1 MRKRSVADPAA
12 LLALRR
18 LLRDRAIALV
28 HTHSSVDAWLGGL
41 AARMR
46 RVPVVR
52 SRHVSIAVPR
62 RRALVYRLADRIVTS
77 GDTIAA
83 VLRRAGVPAG
93 RIVAIPPGV
102 DTARF
107 HPAVSGAGVR
117 AELGLGGPVVGLVA
131 NIRGSKGHVHFLEAA
146 RHVLDEVP
154 AARFLVV
161 GDGVGFESVRAQ
173 VRAMGLQGPVLMTG
187 FRRDVPEVMAALDVL
202 VLPSTRSEGSPQV
215 IPQALAVGTPVVATL
230 AGGNADV
237 VRDGE
242 TARLVPPRDSV
253 ALAGAIL
260 EMLRDPA
267 RARAMAR
274 RGQQEVLARHSID
287 AAMARTVAVY
297 ETLLGPR

>member
-1 MRKRSVADPAA
+1 MRGALDLTA
-12 LLALRR
+12 LLTLRR
-18 LLRDRAIALV
+18 RLREWAIALV

-41 AARMR
+41 AARSR
-46 RVPVVR
+46 GLPVVR

-83 VLRRAGVPAG
+83 VLRRAGVAAE
-93 RIVAIPPGV
+93 RLVAIPPGV

-107 HPAVSGAGVR
+107 HPGVSGAGVR
-117 AELGLGGPVVGLVA
+117 AELGVAGPAVGLVA
-131 NIRGSKGHVHFLEAA
+131 NIRGSKGHAHFLEAA
-146 RHVLDEVP
+146 RIVLRRFP

-173 VRAMGLQGPVLMTG
+173 VRAMGLEGAVVMTG

-230 AGGNADV
+230 AGGSGDV

-242 TARLVPPRDSV
+242 TARLVPPGDSA
-253 ALAGAIL
+253 ALAEAIL
-260 EMLRDPA
+260 EMLRDPE

-274 RGQQEVLARHSID
+274 RGQQEILARHSID
-287 AAMARTVAVY
+287 AAMTRLVDVY
-297 ETLLGPR
+297 ETLLAGR

>member
-1 MRKRSVADPAA
+1 MRGAVDLLA

-18 LLRDRAIALV
+18 LLRTRAVALV
-28 HTHSSVDAWLGGL
+28 HTHSSVDAWLAGL
-41 AARMR
+41 AARSR
-46 RVPVVR
+46 RLPIVR

-83 VLRRAGVPAG
+83 VLRRAGVAAE
-93 RIVAIPPGV
+93 RIVAVPPGV
-102 DTARF
+102 DTTRF
-107 HPAVSGAGVR
+107 HPGVSGAGVR
-117 AELGLGGPVVGLVA
+117 AELGLTGPAVGLVA

-146 RHVLDEVP
+146 RLVLKERPD
-154 AARFLVV
+154 ARFLIV
-161 GDGVGFESVRAQ
+161 GDGVGSEAVRAR
-173 VRAMGLQGPVLMTG
+173 VRALALDGPVLMTG

-215 IPQALAVGTPVVATL
+215 IPQALAVGTPVIATL
-230 AGGNADV
+230 AGGSGDV

-242 TARLVPPRDSV
+242 TARLVPPGDAG

-260 EMLRDPA
+260 ELLRDPA

-274 RGQQEVLARHSID
+274 RGQQEILARHSLD

-297 ETLLGPR
+297 ETLLASR